1 MLAADVRLRWVALHA
16 KKPLRLGRGW
26 EKECDADLWWI
37 YLAARRIVALSERY
51 FRRAFSRHAQYP
63 AAAAE

>member
-1 MLAADVRLRWVALHA
+1 VGCHA

-26 EKECDADLWWI
+26 DNERDTDLWWI

-51 FRRAFSRHAQYP
+51 FDSAFSSHAQYP